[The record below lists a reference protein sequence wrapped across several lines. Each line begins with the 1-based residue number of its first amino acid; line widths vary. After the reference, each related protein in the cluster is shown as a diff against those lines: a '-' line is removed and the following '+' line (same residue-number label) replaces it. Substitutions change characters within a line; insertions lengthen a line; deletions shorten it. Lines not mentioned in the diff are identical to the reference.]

1 MAQLDTL
8 DAVAAAV
15 WQELGTAT
23 HDKQHAWRSP
33 VLATA
38 SNDGADAR
46 TVILREAD
54 ADARVL
60 RIYTDERA
68 AKVAQL
74 MSHPVGTLVM
84 WSPALGWQVRCRVR
98 LAVQSQGLA
107 ATSRWALVKLSPAAQ
122 DYLSPLPP
130 GAALVDEAP
139 GAALVDE
146 APGAALADEAPGAA
160 LDREPL
166 GVPLA
171 TDSVKRPAPQP
182 HFAIIEAQVLSI
194 DWLELKRSGHRRAVF
209 DDQGA
214 RWVQP

>member
-146 APGAALADEAPGAA
+146 APGAAL
-160 LDREPL
+160 DREPL

>member
-84 WSPALGWQVRCRVR
+84 WPGAPCGAVARPRGHLALGAGE
-98 LAVQSQGLA
+98 AVTGCAGLSVALA
-107 ATSRWALVKLSPAAQ
+107 AWGGIGR
-122 DYLSPLPP
+122 
-130 GAALVDEAP
+130 
-139 GAALVDE
+139 
-146 APGAALADEAPGAA
+146 
-160 LDREPL
+160 
-166 GVPLA
+166 
-171 TDSVKRPAPQP
+171 
-182 HFAIIEAQVLSI
+182 
-194 DWLELKRSGHRRAVF
+194 
-209 DDQGA
+209 
-214 RWVQP
+214 

>member
-1 MAQLDTL
+1 MRRVPPLPLGEGRGEGERSDVPPLSTLEATQAEVWRQL
-8 DAVAAAV
+8 
-15 WQELGTAT
+15 ERAT
-23 HDKQHAWRSP
+23 RDKQHAWRSP

-38 SNDGADAR
+38 TGDGADAR

-54 ADARVL
+54 AGARLL

-68 AKVAQL
+68 AKVAQV

-98 LAVQSQGLA
+98 LTVQSQGLA
-107 ATSRWALVKLSPAAQ
+107 ATSRWALVKLSPNAQ
-122 DYLSPLPP
+122 DYLSYLPP
-130 GAALVDEAP
+130 GAALAEEPPAAP
-139 GAALVDE
+139 AS
-146 APGAALADEAPGAA
+146 
-160 LDREPL
+160 
-166 GVPLA
+166 
-171 TDSVKRPAPQP
+171 TDTVKRPAPQP

-214 RWVQP
+214 RWLQP